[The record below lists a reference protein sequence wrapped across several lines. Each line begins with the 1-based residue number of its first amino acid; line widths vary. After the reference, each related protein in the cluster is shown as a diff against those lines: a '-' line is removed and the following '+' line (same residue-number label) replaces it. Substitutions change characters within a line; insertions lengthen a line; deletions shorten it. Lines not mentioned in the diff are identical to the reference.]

1 MSPAKQEVGPNSTFV
16 FNVDFAPYEV
26 DSYFFQIVQCF
37 VTLKNGNH
45 SRMKELASATMGVTH
60 MGGSI
65 T

>member
-1 MSPAKQEVGPNSTFV
+1 V